1 MDAIGNTL
9 EATYKQMVPRR
20 KQQSTSFLNRKCK
33 SCFRRALGLFCRN
46 FVYYCN
52 AFFASLQKATVTR
65 SVDMA
70 ASMNAM
76 MEQYLVGSIDIRTHV
91 EGSENDSDAVRIK
104 ITVSNRSQL
113 AVQKCDLQLNV
124 SSVERRKPIPFEL
137 EVDSRPNFKKDTEK
151 KNDHKEK
158 NPKLVDSMFTLE
170 PGKKYEWTITVEI
183 KRMHQ
188 CNGCVEIMFPSIGT
202 GAMLTVSHVFG
213 LYLIHRCKRM
223 WTKSHG
229 IKNCMAVAVS
239 FDGGFLRSFFRVPHD
254 EGIIPGSA
262 FKLSVAGH
270 TIMLPVNKVV
280 GTEVEL
286 LVHVVGACFPK
297 EEIVEDVLLELDM
310 YSRFFT
316 ERNNPFS
323 KNLEGTCGC

>member
-9 EATYKQMVPRR
+9 EATYKQM
-20 KQQSTSFLNRKCK
+20 
-33 SCFRRALGLFCRN
+33 
-46 FVYYCN
+46 
-52 AFFASLQKATVTR
+52 KATVTR

-76 MEQYLVGSIDIRTHV
+76 MEQYLVGSIDVQTHV
-91 EGSENDSDAVRIK
+91 QGIEKDSDAVRIK
-104 ITVSNRSQL
+104 ISVLNRSQL
-113 AVQKCDLQLNV
+113 VVQKCDLQLNI
-124 SSVERRKPIPFEL
+124 SSVERRKSVPFEL
-137 EVDSRPNFKKDTEK
+137 EVDSRPNFEKDSEK
-151 KNDHKEK
+151 KGDRKEK
-158 NPKLVDSMFTLE
+158 NPNLVQSAFSLK

-188 CNGCVEIMFPSIGT
+188 CNGCVEIKFPSIGT

-223 WTKSHG
+223 WMKSHG

-239 FDGGFLRSFFRVPHD
+239 FDGGFLRSFFRVPHN
-254 EGIIPGSA
+254 EGIVPGSA

-280 GTEVEL
+280 GAEVEL
-286 LVHVVGACFPK
+286 LVHVLGACFPK
-297 EEIVEDVLLELDM
+297 EEILEDILLELDM
-310 YSRFFT
+310 YSRFFI

-323 KNLEGTCGC
+323 KRLDETC